1 MDMRL
6 RKVTVAMGRRK
17 MPSRV
22 RRALLSPT
30 NTYIHTCIH
39 KNIIYSYIHQGGLS
53 NYHVPVRAAASYPF
67 THGPEEF
74 SPTASS
80 SPHRGTSRKG
90 IPASMESH
98 GSTSHLLS
106 TSAALL
112 SPSDR
117 YVCMY
122 VCKNRCVCMYVC
134 MFMYVCLCMY
144 VNEMFCSPF
153 SVASTSY
160 SKTTPPVKESHG
172 RGNFNSAVNNAMS
185 PTRKKNMGMYVCMY
199 VCLFFS
205 VFTMCI
211 YEFFYYALCTR
222 IFMSIHYCMYVCM
235 V

>member
-22 RRALLSPT
+22 RITPT
-30 NTYIHTCIH
+30 HTYIH

-117 YVCMY
+117 YV
-122 VCKNRCVCMYVC
+122 
-134 MFMYVCLCMY
+134 
-144 VNEMFCSPF
+144 
-153 SVASTSY
+153 
-160 SKTTPPVKESHG
+160 H
-172 RGNFNSAVNNAMS
+172 
-185 PTRKKNMGMYVCMY
+185 MYVCMY
-199 VCLFFS
+199 V
-205 VFTMCI
+205 
-211 YEFFYYALCTR
+211 R
-222 IFMSIHYCMYVCM
+222 INVYVRMYVYM
-235 V
+235 